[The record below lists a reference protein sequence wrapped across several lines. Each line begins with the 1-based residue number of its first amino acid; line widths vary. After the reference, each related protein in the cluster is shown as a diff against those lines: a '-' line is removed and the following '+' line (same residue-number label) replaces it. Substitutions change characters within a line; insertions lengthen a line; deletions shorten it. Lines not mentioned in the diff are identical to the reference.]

1 VAPGSPHLALEA
13 LEASPHLALEA
24 LGASPHL
31 ALEASPHLALEA
43 LALDQVLPLIS
54 LLLQEGVG
62 GNRNHYARLFLKGPV
77 VACSCLG
84 RRSEGQLRISLVW

>member
-1 VAPGSPHLALEA
+1 MA
-13 LEASPHLALEA
+13 LEASPHLALDD
-24 LGASPHL
+24 L
-31 ALEASPHLALEA
+31 ALEAWALEVSPHLALEA

-77 VACSCLG
+77 VACSCLS
-84 RRSEGQLRISLVW
+84 RRSEG

>member
-1 VAPGSPHLALEA
+1 MAPVALEASPHLALEA

-24 LGASPHL
+24 LEASPHL
-31 ALEASPHLALEA
+31 ALEASPRFALEA
-43 LALDQVLPLIS
+43 LEALDQVLPLIS

-77 VACSCLG
+77 VACSCL
-84 RRSEGQLRISLVW
+84 VW